1 MRREVAEADTTF
13 QTPEMEHLLEP
24 VSFASGGT
32 AEETLKQLNDLK
44 KLSEKLAQAPAV
56 LLRNSTAA
64 RSRLSGSQYASFL
77 TKFEKGFENGVAKNT
92 ETHQKEHEYLVAEI
106 DLYEFVLQN
115 FSRFSVKRDQLFVAD
130 DDTLNQYNTKLSNV
144 QKLMTEYQTSRK
156 LFEARQS
163 AEQQSSGLS
172 LSDLDPVSKK

>member
-1 MRREVAEADTTF
+1 
-13 QTPEMEHLLEP
+13 
-24 VSFASGGT
+24 
-32 AEETLKQLNDLK
+32 
-44 KLSEKLAQAPAV
+44 
-56 LLRNSTAA
+56 
-64 RSRLSGSQYASFL
+64 
-77 TKFEKGFENGVAKNT
+77 
-92 ETHQKEHEYLVAEI
+92 
-106 DLYEFVLQN
+106 VLQN